1 MAVAAIR
8 VYGELND
15 FLPVEWQQGEI
26 RYAFQGTPAVKD
38 AIEALG
44 VPHVEVELVLLNGES
59 VDLAARLGDG
69 DRLAVYPK
77 FESLDIRDLLRV
89 RREPLRRV
97 AFLLDGHLGKLARY
111 LRLLGFDA
119 VHADGCQDED
129 LVAAAS
135 RDGRILLTRDRALLK
150 RRAVT
155 HGYWVRS
162 TAPLVQAQEV
172 VRRFDLADQAEP
184 FTRCLACGSPLLAVE
199 KEEVRERIP
208 PRVAAWRDDYLRCTG
223 CGKLYWEGTHHPR
236 LRATVDRILEG
247 AASNGRGPA
256 GGGTAGPPAGP

>member
-1 MAVAAIR
+1 M
-8 VYGELND
+8 YGELND
-15 FLPVEWQQGEI
+15 FLPPGWRQETI
-26 RYAFQGTPAVKD
+26 AYTFQGTPAVKD
-38 AIEALG
+38 VIESLG

-59 VDLAARLGDG
+59 VDFAARLGDG

-77 FESLDIRDLLRV
+77 FESLDVTGLLAV
-89 RREPLRRV
+89 RREPLRRI

-119 VHADGCQDED
+119 VHTNAFPDEE

-135 RDGRILLTRDRALLK
+135 REGRIVLTRDRALLK
-150 RRAVT
+150 RSVVT

-162 TAPLVQAQEV
+162 TDPIEQAQEV
-172 VRRFDLADQAEP
+172 VRRFDLAGHVRP
-184 FTRCLACGSPLLAVE
+184 FTRCLTCGGPLAPVA
-199 KEEVRERIP
+199 KEEVVERIP

-236 LRATVDRILEG
+236 LRATVDRILG
-247 AASNGRGPA
+247 GRALSGRDRGG
-256 GGGTAGPPAGP
+256 GGGTPDRPAGP

>member
-1 MAVAAIR
+1 MARATVR

-15 FLPVEWQQGEI
+15 FLPAGWRQREI
-26 RYAFQGTPAVKD
+26 AYTFQGTPAVKD

-44 VPHVEVELVLLNGES
+44 VPHVEVELVLLNGQS
-59 VDLAARLGDG
+59 VELAARLGDG

-77 FESLDIRDLLRV
+77 FESLDVASLLRI
-89 RREPLRRV
+89 RREPLRRT

-119 VHADGCQDED
+119 GHAPGCQDED

-135 RDGRILLTRDRALLK
+135 RQGRIILTRDRALLK

-162 TAPLVQAQEV
+162 TDPIAQAREV
-172 VRRFDLADQAEP
+172 VRRFDLADQVRP
-184 FTRCLACGSPLLAVE
+184 FTRCLACGSLLVAVD
-199 KEEVRERIP
+199 REAVCARIP
-208 PRVAAWRDDYLRCTG
+208 PRVAAWRADYLRCAG

-236 LRATVDRILEG
+236 LQATVDRILEG
-247 AASNGRGPA
+247 TAPNGA
-256 GGGTAGPPAGP
+256 E